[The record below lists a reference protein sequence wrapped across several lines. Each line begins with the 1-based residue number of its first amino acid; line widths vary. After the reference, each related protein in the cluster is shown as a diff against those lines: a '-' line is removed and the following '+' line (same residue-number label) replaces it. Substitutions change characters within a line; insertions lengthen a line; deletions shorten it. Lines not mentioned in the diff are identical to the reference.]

1 MKRDDQ
7 VATGGVAASIKRAEA
22 EGRDGDL
29 AALYLAHARELLSTG
44 RRDEAAGELRKS
56 VRIAS
61 RNGDKNVHGEGRL
74 ELAELA
80 REDGDLTTAC
90 EHWQIARR
98 LFSDLGLAADLKK
111 AETLMRQHGCPTDW
125 VLNDF

>member
-1 MKRDDQ
+1 MKREEQ
-7 VATGGVAASIKRAEA
+7 VANGGVASSIKRAEA
-22 EGRDGDL
+22 AGRDQDL
-29 AALYLAHARELLSTG
+29 AALYLAHARELLAAG
-44 RRDEAAGELRKS
+44 RRDNAAAELRKS

-61 RNGDKNVHGEGRL
+61 RIGDAKVHGEGRL

-80 REDGDLTTAC
+80 RAEGDLTTAC

-98 LFSDLGLAADLKK
+98 LFSELGQASDLQKAD
-111 AETLMRQHGCPTDW
+111 TLMRRHGCPTDW